1 LGDFSDIAIYLIAF
15 IWVMFA
21 SAYASTF
28 FQRIKLP
35 LITGFLVAGL
45 ICGPHVLA
53 FLPAESISGL
63 NFINDLS
70 LAFIALAA
78 GNELFLK
85 EVRSQLKSIAW
96 NVFGQLVV
104 TFIFSAAAVYWLSD
118 YIPFMREMPS
128 LVKVAVAIL
137 VATIFVARSPSS
149 AIAVINE
156 MRAKGPFTQM
166 SIGVTV
172 IKDVLVIL
180 LFAICF
186 SVARTLVS
194 GKDLDL
200 SVLLVLVAELAVAM
214 GVGYALFKAIQLV
227 FTIRFPS
234 FVKGVLVLAMGYG
247 VFYLSHWTAEVTK
260 PWLDNGFHYEPLLAC
275 IAASFLLTNYS
286 RFRAEFTTFVEYF
299 GLPVYAAFFTLTG
312 ASLSIDVLWKVWMV
326 ALILFGVRLVSLILG
341 SVTGASLAGD
351 PPLFRKIGWMPFVT
365 QAGVGLGLATQVALE
380 FPAWGTEFASII
392 VAVIVLN
399 QFLGPPLFKWALIKV
414 KEAHLPASS
423 PEFDGTRDAFIFGT
437 DPQGWTLARQLMAH
451 NWNAEVVGNRGLFRP
466 EDSKDVVHHQLKSLD
481 LEALE
486 SINIRKGDAVVLL
499 LSDEENLELCN
510 TIREK
515 VGIKDIVVRLNER
528 SNFDAFH
535 ELGAL
540 IVEPSTATVSLL
552 DQFVRSPVA
561 ASLLLGTEDAQQT
574 MDIEV
579 SDEEMHGMFIR
590 DLRFPSDTII
600 LSVKRKDEI
609 IISHGYTR
617 LRLGDIVSVVGSSES
632 LEKIRLRFESVRE

>member
-1 LGDFSDIAIYLIAF
+1 MNDYTQIAIYLVAF

-21 SAYASTF
+21 SAYASKF

-45 ICGPHVLA
+45 ICGPYVLA
-53 FLPAESISGL
+53 FLPMESITGL
-63 NFINDLS
+63 SFINDLS

-85 EVRSQLKSIAW
+85 EVRSQLKSIVW
-96 NVFGQLVV
+96 NVFGQLII
-104 TFIFSAAAVYWLSD
+104 TFVFSALAVFWLSD

-128 LVKVAVAIL
+128 LVKVAVVIL

-186 SVARTLVS
+186 SVARTFVS
-194 GKDLDL
+194 GKELDL
-200 SVLLVLVAELAVAM
+200 TVLLLLLVELAAAL
-214 GVGYALFKAIQLV
+214 GVGFVLFKAIQLA
-227 FTIRFPS
+227 FI
-234 FVKGVLVLAMGYG
+234 VKIPAFAKGLIVLAMGYG
-247 VFYLSHWTAEVTK
+247 VFYFAHWTSEISK
-260 PWLDNGFHYEPLLAC
+260 PLLENGFHFEPLLAC

-286 RFRAEFTTFVEYF
+286 RFRAEFQSFVEYF

-312 ASLSIDVLWKVWMV
+312 ASLSIDILVKVWGV
-326 ALILFGVRLVSLILG
+326 ALILFGVRLVSMILG
-341 SVTGASLAGD
+341 SLAGASLAGD

-380 FPAWGTEFASII
+380 FPEWGNEFASII
-392 VAVIVLN
+392 IAVIVLN
-399 QFLGPPLFKWALIKV
+399 QFIGPPLFKWSLIKV

-423 PEFDGTRDAFIFGT
+423 PEFDGTRDAFIFGA
-437 DPQGWTLARQLMAH
+437 DPQGWALARQLNAH
-451 NWNAEVVGNRGLFRP
+451 NWNAEVVGVRGLFNP
-466 EDSKDVVHHQLKSLD
+466 ENFKEITHHQLKTLD
-481 LEALE
+481 IEALE

-499 LSDEENLELCN
+499 LSDEENLGLCN
-510 TIREK
+510 LIREK
-515 VGIKDIVVRLNER
+515 VGIKDIVVRLNDR
-528 SNFDAFH
+528 ANFEQFH

-540 IVEPSTATVSLL
+540 IVEPSTATLSLL

-561 ASLLLGTEDAQQT
+561 ASLLLGSEGSQQT

-579 SDEEMHGMFIR
+579 TDEEMHGLLIR

-600 LSVKRKDEI
+600 LSVKRNDEI

-617 LRLGDIVSVVGSSES
+617 LRIGDIVSVVGSNES
-632 LEKIRLRFESVRE
+632 LEQIRLRFEDLSS

>member
-1 LGDFSDIAIYLIAF
+1 MTELANTAIYLVAF
-15 IWVMFA
+15 IWVLFA
-21 SAYASTF
+21 SAYASKF

-35 LITGFLVAGL
+35 LITGFLVAGM
-45 ICGPHVLA
+45 ICGPYVLA
-53 FLPAESISGL
+53 FLPSESIGGL
-63 NFINDLS
+63 SFVNDMA

-85 EVRSQLKSIAW
+85 EVRSQFKSIVW

-104 TFIFSAAAVYWLSD
+104 TFCVSAVAVYWLAD
-118 YIPFMREMPS
+118 YIPFMQDMSPI
-128 LVKVAVAIL
+128 VKVAVSIL

-186 SVARTLVS
+186 SVARTFIS
-194 GKDLDL
+194 GAEMDFTM
-200 SVLLVLVAELAVAM
+200 LLVILAELVVAM
-214 GVGYALFKAIQLV
+214 AVGYALYKVIQLV
-227 FTIRFPS
+227 FTIHMPAFL
-234 FVKGVLVLAMGYG
+234 KGVLVLAMGYG
-247 VFYLSHWTAEVTK
+247 VFYLAHWFGDLSLQ
-260 PWLDNGFHYEPLLAC
+260 WLANGFHYEPLLAC

-286 RFRAEFTTFVEYF
+286 RFRTDFQSFVEYF

-312 ASLSIDVLWKVWMV
+312 ASLSIDVLGSVWLI
-326 ALILFGVRLVSLILG
+326 ALILFGVRLASLILG
-341 SVTGASLAGD
+341 SVAGTTLAGD

-365 QAGVGLGLATQVALE
+365 QAGVGLGLATQVAHE
-380 FPAWGTEFASII
+380 FPVWGAEFASII

-399 QFLGPPLFKWALIKV
+399 QFIGPPLFKWALIKV
-414 KEAHLPASS
+414 KEAHLPAST
-423 PEFDGTRDAFIFGT
+423 PEYDGTRDAFIFGA
-437 DPQGWTLARQLMAH
+437 DPEGWALARQLIAH
-451 NWNAEVVGNRGLFRP
+451 GWNTEVVGNRGIYSP
-466 EDSKDVVHHQLKSLD
+466 KDSTDITLHQLKSLD

-499 LSDEENLELCN
+499 LSDQENLALCN

-515 VGIKDIVVRLNER
+515 VGIKDIVVRLNDHAY
-528 SNFDAFH
+528 FDQFH

-540 IVEPSTATVSLL
+540 IVEPTTATVSLL

-561 ASLLLGTEDAQQT
+561 ASLLLGSDGAQQT
-574 MDIEV
+574 MDVEV
-579 SDEEMHGMFIR
+579 SDEEMHGTFIR
-590 DLRFPSDTII
+590 DLRLPSDTII

-617 LRLGDIVSVVGSSES
+617 LRLGDIVSVVGSNES
-632 LEKIRLRFESVRE
+632 LEKIRLRLE

>member
-1 LGDFSDIAIYLIAF
+1 
-15 IWVMFA
+15 MFA
-21 SAYASTF
+21 SAYASKF

-45 ICGPHVLA
+45 ICGPYVLA
-53 FLPAESISGL
+53 FLPMESISGL
-63 NFINDLS
+63 SFINDLS

-85 EVRSQLKSIAW
+85 EVRSQLKSIVW

-104 TFIFSAAAVYWLSD
+104 TFVFSTLAVYWLAE
-118 YIPFMREMPS
+118 YIPFMRDMPS

-186 SVARTLVS
+186 SVARTFVS
-194 GKDLDL
+194 GKELDL
-200 SVLLVLVAELAVAM
+200 TVLLILLVELVAAM
-214 GVGYALFKAIQLV
+214 GVGYVLFKAIQLV
-227 FTIRFPS
+227 FTIKMPS
-234 FVKGVLVLAMGYG
+234 FVKGIAVLAMGYG
-247 VFYLSHWTAEVTK
+247 VFYLAHWLADASK
-260 PWLDNGFHYEPLLAC
+260 PWLESGFHFEPLLAC

-286 RFRAEFTTFVEYF
+286 RFRAEFQSFVEYF
-299 GLPVYAAFFTLTG
+299 GLPIYAAFFTLTG
-312 ASLSIDVLWKVWMV
+312 ASLSIDVLWKVWVV
-326 ALILFGVRLVSLILG
+326 ALILFGVRLVSMILG
-341 SVTGASLAGD
+341 AVAGASLAGD

-380 FPAWGTEFASII
+380 FPEWGAEFASII

-399 QFLGPPLFKWALIKV
+399 QFIGPPLFKWSLLKV
-414 KEAHLPASS
+414 KEAHVPASS
-423 PEFDGTRDAFIFGT
+423 PEYDGTRDAFIFGA
-437 DPQGWTLARQLMAH
+437 DAQGWALARQLMSH
-451 NWNAEVVGNRGLFRP
+451 NWNAEVVGVRGLYNP
-466 EDSKDVVHHQLKSLD
+466 EDFDDIVHHQLKSLD
-481 LEALE
+481 IEALE

-499 LSDEENLELCN
+499 LSDEDNYELCN
-510 TIREK
+510 TILEK
-515 VGIKDIVVRLNER
+515 VGIKDIVVRLNNR
-528 SNFDAFH
+528 GNFEKFH
-535 ELGAL
+535 RLGAL
-540 IVEPSTATVSLL
+540 IVEPTTATLSLL

-561 ASLLLGTEDAQQT
+561 ASLLLGSERSQQT
-574 MDIEV
+574 MDVEV
-579 SDEEMHGMFIR
+579 SDKEMHGMFIR
-590 DLRFPSDTII
+590 DLRLPSDTII

-617 LRLGDIVSVVGSSES
+617 LRVGDIISVVGSNES
-632 LEKIRLRFESVRE
+632 LEKIRLRFESFTVNE